1 MKTLMQ
7 TRHFEYL
14 ADEVAPLMGWPSQIH
29 IMADKLAKTNPRF
42 DKEKFLERA
51 IQAWED
57 KHPPMEFDDEIP
69 Y

>member
-7 TRHFEYL
+7 TRHFIYL
-14 ADEVAPLMGWPSQIH
+14 ADEVAPLMGWPSQIQ

-51 IQAWED
+51 IQAWEE
-57 KHPPMEFDDEIP
+57 KHPPQDIDDEIP